1 MLRWIARIAERDAAL
16 WGVTGWSTKAR
27 AASAAQ
33 AVGLSDAGEAWHVA
47 QRIAHHQ
54 LHRWEYSQGI
64 ICPEQGDEA
73 AWYAAALLLPR
84 ETIALSPQWQELLR
98 LRAAGC
104 VDDRHLAE
112 AAESL
117 ARSVSLPPIAV
128 RIRFTQLLE
137 REPIALRR
145 PARHVDERERMLG

>member
-1 MLRWIARIAERDAAL
+1 MLRWIARVAEKDSSL
-16 WGVTGWSTKAR
+16 WGVAGWSTKAR
-27 AASAAQ
+27 AMSAAQ
-33 AVGLSDAGEAWHVA
+33 AAGVASSGEAWQVA

-54 LHRWEYSQGI
+54 LHRWEHSHGI
-64 ICPEQGDEA
+64 VCPEQGDEA

-104 VDDRHLAE
+104 ADDRHLAE

-117 ARSVSLPPIAV
+117 ARSVSLPALAV

-145 PARHVDERERMLG
+145 PFHHVDERERMLG